1 MPQTGR
7 GRPAACIGETGQHRR
22 TEPDGASPLRPDDT
36 RPALTTPLSRDAN
49 ANMPTAP
56 LQPGGS
62 RCGSQTLSERL
73 EKSWEPVERNR
84 LCRIVDIGT

>member
-1 MPQTGR
+1 VTILFVAVHESLVGNHVCWQSR
-7 GRPAACIGETGQHRR
+7 RFAAVRNTAGVEGE
-22 TEPDGASPLRPDDT
+22 AV
-36 RPALTTPLSRDAN
+36 
-49 ANMPTAP
+49 PTAP
-56 LQPGGS
+56 LQLGGS